1 MRRHDLDQYLPIE
14 EVYKYRA
21 CRNRSPSGARTST
34 GERFLNT
41 TQRSGDTDQSTQ
53 RRRTGM
59 DTDIQQSS

>member
-1 MRRHDLDQYLPIE
+1 MRRHDLDKYLPIGE
-14 EVYKYRA
+14 AYRA
-21 CRNRSPSGARTST
+21 CRDRSTSGARTST

-41 TQRSGDTDQSTQ
+41 TQRSGNTNQSTE